1 MVSAVTADH
10 SSMQPM
16 TMATPPPRPGDERG
30 GDACAR
36 PLTDNSARPGLAFA
50 PGALPPAGS
59 PVDAP
64 LPHEQHDPVPVDR
77 DEGDAISSG
86 DVSPRNRSIKHLLK
100 HAAQSTRMWSNALV
114 SSLSPRRSVAIAP
127 SSTRWDPASNLRA
140 WALAPALRRLGWR
153 VLLLAPEASL
163 AERRRVLQ
171 LWRPDVLL
179 LQQSRHPLN
188 RPRFYPGV
196 ACVFD
201 QDDADYLDARV
212 RDEIV
217 GCCEGASLVIAGS
230 RAVGRMLGRHNP
242 NVEVIWT
249 STPAPPPAAAQR
261 TRVAPSL
268 REPIVAWAHSS
279 PFDYPAEL
287 AYVQRV
293 MTLVARVRPGTQFW
307 LFGCRPSTAGDDGD
321 DARVAATF
329 APLEAAGIR
338 CTAWPYMPYARYL
351 DVVARAAVGLQP
363 VCLDDSPYSEGKSFG
378 KVLAYLAGEVPVVA
392 SNNVDHPL
400 FFESGRNGF
409 LVHDEFDCAQAVV
422 TLLGD
427 KALRD
432 DVAMTAL
439 QDFRMRLSTTAI
451 AAQVSAVL
459 LRAIGDGGGE
469 PPGAPD
475 EPAELM
481 QGDGDALDGDAAPQ
495 LPQRFTSPMRASS
508 ATR

>member
-1 MVSAVTADH
+1 MIGT
-10 SSMQPM
+10 MQPI
-16 TMATPPPRPGDERG
+16 TTASLAPRPGDERG
-30 GDACAR
+30 GDDA
-36 PLTDNSARPGLAFA
+36 ARPGLAFA
-50 PGALPPAGS
+50 PGAPAHGHGRLLHGQPP
-59 PVDAP
+59 
-64 LPHEQHDPVPVDR
+64 DPGRADR
-77 DEGDAISSG
+77 DGPAPISDAG
-86 DVSPRNRSIKHLLK
+86 GVSPGNRSLEHLLK
-100 HAAQSTRMWSNALV
+100 HAAQSTRMWSTALV
-114 SSLSPRRSVAIAP
+114 SSLSKRRSVAIAP

-140 WALAPALRRLGWR
+140 WVMAPALRRLGWR

-163 AERRRVLQ
+163 AERQQVLR

-188 RPRFYPGV
+188 RPRFYPGL

-212 RDEIV
+212 RNEIV
-217 GCCEGASLVIAGS
+217 GCCEGSRLVIAGS
-230 RAVGRMLGRHNP
+230 RAVGRMLERHNR

-249 STPAPPPAAAQR
+249 STPAPPPASGL
-261 TRVAPSL
+261 RVRAAPSL

-279 PFDYPAEL
+279 PFDYPAEM

-293 MTLVARVRPGTQFW
+293 MALVARVRPGTQFW
-307 LFGCRPSTAGDDGD
+307 LFGNHD
-321 DARVAATF
+321 DALAAAFF

-338 CTAWPYMPYARYL
+338 CKAWPYMPYARYL

-363 VCLDDSPYSEGKSFG
+363 VCVGDSPYSEGKSFG

-422 TLLGD
+422 TLLDD

-432 DVAMTAL
+432 DLSTTAL
-439 QDFRMRLSTTAI
+439 QDFRMRLSTTAV
-451 AAQVSAVL
+451 AAQVSAAL
-459 LRAIGDGGGE
+459 LRAIGDDEAEPLGVSGERDGERDDDSLGGD
-469 PPGAPD
+469 A
-475 EPAELM
+475 
-481 QGDGDALDGDAAPQ
+481 DGDDDSDDDAVPARPQ
-495 LPQRFTSPMRASS
+495 EFAVSMRASS

>member
-1 MVSAVTADH
+1 
-10 SSMQPM
+10 
-16 TMATPPPRPGDERG
+16 
-30 GDACAR
+30 
-36 PLTDNSARPGLAFA
+36 
-50 PGALPPAGS
+50 
-59 PVDAP
+59 
-64 LPHEQHDPVPVDR
+64 
-77 DEGDAISSG
+77 
-86 DVSPRNRSIKHLLK
+86 
-100 HAAQSTRMWSNALV
+100 MWANALV
-114 SSLSPRRSVAIAP
+114 SALSKRRSVAIAP
-127 SSTRWDPASNLRA
+127 SDTHWDPASNLRA
-140 WALAPALRRLGWR
+140 WVMAPALRRLGWR
-153 VLLLAPEASL
+153 VLLLAPEATLS
-163 AERRRVLQ
+163 ERQRVLR

-188 RPRFYPGV
+188 RPHFYPGV
-196 ACVFD
+196 PCVFD
-201 QDDADYLDARV
+201 QDDADYLDERV
-212 RDEIV
+212 RDDIV

-249 STPAPPPAAAQR
+249 STPAPAPAPLRR
-261 TRVAPSL
+261 TRLAPSL

-293 MTLVARVRPGTQFW
+293 MTLVGRVRPGTQFW
-307 LFGCRPSTAGDDGD
+307 LFGCAPSSAGGGD
-321 DARVAATF
+321 DARIAATF

-363 VCLDDSPYSEGKSFG
+363 VCIDDSPYSEGKSFG

-451 AAQVSAVL
+451 AAQVSAAL
-459 LRAIGDGGGE
+459 LRVIGEDGSD
-469 PPGAPD
+469 APVGSSD
-475 EPAELM
+475 ES
-481 QGDGDALDGDAAPQ
+481 DGSDATALSDDESPEHAARPRQ
-495 LPQRFTSPMRASS
+495 SFAAPMRASS